1 MVLDFQSSD
10 RFGFDLLLYFLSEE
24 VMGSLVVLF
33 VALVLF
39 YHIAEHLSFANDQ
52 IMIFE
57 G

>member
-39 YHIAEHLSFANDQ
+39 YHIAEHLSLTNDP